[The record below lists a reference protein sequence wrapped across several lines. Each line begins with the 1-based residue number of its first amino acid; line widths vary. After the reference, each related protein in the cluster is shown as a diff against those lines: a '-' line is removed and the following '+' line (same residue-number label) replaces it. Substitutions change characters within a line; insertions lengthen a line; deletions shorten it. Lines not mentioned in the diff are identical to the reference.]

1 MKQITVLK
9 NFGGKETQ
17 ERRIQ
22 PGVYDVDSPA
32 LFGLA
37 QYLVDNGHAVEVK
50 QVAVPV
56 KEATKAVEIQTVSI
70 EPDAPEETGVDP
82 QRDLPETHRIE
93 IDRTGRPAVK
103 PPKGK

>member
-9 NFGGKETQ
+9 NFGGKETN

-22 PGVYDVDSPA
+22 PGVYDVNAPE

-37 QYLVDNGHAVEVK
+37 DYLVENGHAVVVK
-50 QVAVPV
+50 SEAVPV

-70 EPDAPEETGVDP
+70 EPDAPEETGV
-82 QRDLPETHRIE
+82 E
-93 IDRTGRPAVK
+93 VK
-103 PPKGK
+103 PKPKGK